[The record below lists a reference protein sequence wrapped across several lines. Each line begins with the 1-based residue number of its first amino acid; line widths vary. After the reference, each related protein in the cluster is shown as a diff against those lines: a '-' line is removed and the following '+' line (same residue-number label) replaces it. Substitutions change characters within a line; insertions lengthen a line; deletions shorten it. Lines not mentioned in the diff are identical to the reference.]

1 MSLFKL
7 VIFLIFSIF
16 FFSISSIAKDWT
28 PQTYAITDG
37 DTLKRNGVRYR
48 LEGIDAP
55 EINQIC
61 TLNNQDWECGL
72 AAALYLEQLHGTDGF
87 ECKELGQD
95 RYKRILARCYI
106 FKDGNRMDI
115 GSIMVRK
122 GYALAYRRYS
132 KDYIDEEKLAKDN
145 KRGLWRSKFIKPW
158 EWRSNKLR
166 KN

>member
-1 MSLFKL
+1 MTQSKLF
-7 VIFLIFSIF
+7 IFFVFFIF
-16 FFSISSIAKDWT
+16 FFPSNLMAENWN
-28 PQTYAITDG
+28 PQTFTITDG

-48 LEGIDAP
+48 LEGMDAP

-61 TLNNQDWECGL
+61 TLNNKDWECGL
-72 AAALYLEQLHGTDGF
+72 AAALYLEQLHGTNGF
-87 ECKELGQD
+87 ECEDLGQD

-106 FKDGNRMDI
+106 FKDDNRMDI

>member
-1 MSLFKL
+1 MSASKL
-7 VIFLIFSIF
+7 VIFFIFSIF
-16 FFSISSIAKDWT
+16 FFSISSIAKDWN
-28 PQTYAITDG
+28 PQTFSITDG
-37 DTLKRNGVRYR
+37 DTLKRDGIRYR
-48 LEGIDAP
+48 LEGMDAP

-61 TLNNQDWECGL
+61 TLNNKDWECGL

-87 ECKELGQD
+87 ECENVGQD

-106 FKDGNRMDI
+106 YKDHKRMDI
-115 GSIMVRK
+115 GSIMVRE

-132 KDYIDEEKLAKDN
+132 IDYIYEEELAKEN
-145 KRGLWRSKFIKPW
+145 KRGLWRGKFTKPW

>member
-1 MSLFKL
+1 MSSIKF
-7 VIFLIFSIF
+7 VIFFIFSIF
-16 FFSISSIAKDWT
+16 FLSISLIAEDWS
-28 PQTYAITDG
+28 PRIYNITDG
-37 DTLKRNGVRYR
+37 DTLKRNGIRYR
-48 LEGIDAP
+48 LEGFDAP

-61 TLNNQDWECGL
+61 NLNNKDWECGL

-87 ECKELGQD
+87 ECEELGKD

-132 KDYIDEEKLAKDN
+132 KDYIDEEKLAKEN

-158 EWRSNKLR
+158 EWRRDKSKR
-166 KN
+166 K